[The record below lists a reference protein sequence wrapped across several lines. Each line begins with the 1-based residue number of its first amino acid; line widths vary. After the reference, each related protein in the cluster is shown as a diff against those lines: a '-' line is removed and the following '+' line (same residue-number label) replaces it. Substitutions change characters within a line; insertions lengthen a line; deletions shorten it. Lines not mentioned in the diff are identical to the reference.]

1 MKIPHFL
8 YDLWEAGTHSFVCGV
23 ALQDNDS
30 EDVRSASETVMKL
43 EPGTILWLEDA
54 HWQRGFQIHEQ
65 LGRRNSSVY
74 SAISLD
80 EVGKPLAVHVGAHP
94 SQLEPSWEDMSTWYQ
109 VSISLWC
116 IPSLEIAVLV

>member
-1 MKIPHFL
+1 M
-8 YDLWEAGTHSFVCGV
+8 CGV
-23 ALQDNDS
+23 AFQDNDS

-116 IPSLEIAVLV
+116 IPSIEIAVLV

>member
-1 MKIPHFL
+1 
-8 YDLWEAGTHSFVCGV
+8 
-23 ALQDNDS
+23 
-30 EDVRSASETVMKL
+30 MKL

-109 VSISLWC
+109 VCFFSIYPPPHTQGSISVFML
-116 IPSLEIAVLV
+116 IKYLKLGFQSTVEHIIAL

>member
-1 MKIPHFL
+1 MCFFL
-8 YDLWEAGTHSFVCGV
+8 VV
-23 ALQDNDS
+23 LQETDS
-30 EDVRSASETVMKL
+30 VVSRSVPEHMKL

-65 LGRRNSSVY
+65 LGMPRSVY

-109 VSISLWC
+109 VSVYFSI
-116 IPSLEIAVLV
+116 

>member
-1 MKIPHFL
+1 
-8 YDLWEAGTHSFVCGV
+8 
-23 ALQDNDS
+23 
-30 EDVRSASETVMKL
+30 MKL
-43 EPGTILWLEDA
+43 ESGTILWLEDA

-109 VSISLWC
+109 VSSFLFG
-116 IPSLEIAVLV
+116 PSLPVGG

>member
-1 MKIPHFL
+1 M
-8 YDLWEAGTHSFVCGV
+8 
-23 ALQDNDS
+23 DN
-30 EDVRSASETVMKL
+30 RRASDHIMKL

-80 EVGKPLAVHVGAHP
+80 EVGKPLVVHVGAHP

-109 VSISLWC
+109 VRSFFPEDSFPVISILD
-116 IPSLEIAVLV
+116 